1 MKTNFIAFTITTVLA
16 GLTSAQNGLP
26 TCAQSCVTQYTSGS
40 QIAGCANLDI
50 ACICSN
56 DSFLSGIACCLA
68 AACEAADEQIAV
80 AYAQNLCKTSG
91 VTDLPSMV
99 SCAAT
104 ATPTA
109 SGSAGTATGPAP
121 TGTSGTNTTL
131 GTSTATGPK
140 ASSSGNASV
149 TSGKTSPTATSNSV
163 LQYEI
168 GLGAGLLAGVGAM
181 IALLF
186 GTGLDLG
193 CGAHFHVYNNYLVPE
208 VQKDYVLEDNWGFSM
223 IGRRS
228 GS

>member
-1 MKTNFIAFTITTVLA
+1 MKTNFIAFTITSVLA

-91 VTDLPSMV
+91 VTDLPSVV

-104 ATPTA
+104 ASPTA
-109 SGSAGTATGPAP
+109 SSSAAP
-121 TGTSGTNTTL
+121 TGTSGTNTTV
-131 GTSTATGPK
+131 GTSTATGPN

-149 TSGKTSPTATSNSV
+149 TTGKSSPTATSNSV

-181 IALLF
+181 IALL
-186 GTGLDLG
+186 
-193 CGAHFHVYNNYLVPE
+193 
-208 VQKDYVLEDNWGFSM
+208 
-223 IGRRS
+223 
-228 GS
+228 

>member
-1 MKTNFIAFTITTVLA
+1 MKTNFIAFTVTTVLA

-80 AYAQNLCKTSG
+80 AYAQNLCKTL
-91 VTDLPSMV
+91 VLPISHLSYRAQRLPLQQLRAHQV
-99 SCAAT
+99 LQLDQLLQE
-104 ATPTA
+104 PR
-109 SGSAGTATGPAP
+109 AP
-121 TGTSGTNTTL
+121 NTTL
-131 GTSTATGPK
+131 GTSTATGPQ

-149 TSGKTSPTATSNSV
+149 TSGKTSPTAATSNSV

-181 IALLF
+181 IALL
-186 GTGLDLG
+186 
-193 CGAHFHVYNNYLVPE
+193 
-208 VQKDYVLEDNWGFSM
+208 
-223 IGRRS
+223 
-228 GS
+228 